1 MPLEIRPTDTAAPSG
16 EDPRTS
22 VLADDDWRRVLALA
36 RRHGF
41 DPRGEYE
48 GQLFPESGESGAL
61 GIAAAQE
68 LAVALSEALRE
79 ETAAGGEGTGE
90 APGDA
95 TGEGGIRVGP
105 PDDPGLQ
112 VEWAT
117 VRGVGEVAESGSV
130 TIFRLP

>member
-1 MPLEIRPTDTAAPSG
+1 MNAAEPTG
-16 EDPRTS
+16 KDPRTS
-22 VLADDDWRRVLALA
+22 VLSDDDWRRVLALA

-48 GQLFPESGESGAL
+48 GLLFPESGESGAL

-79 ETAAGGEGTGE
+79 ETAPGGEGTGE
-90 APGDA
+90 ASDDA
-95 TGEGGIRVGP
+95 TDEGGIRVAP
-105 PDDPGLQ
+105 PGEPGLQ

-117 VRGVGEVAESGSV
+117 VRGVGEAAESGSV
-130 TIFRLP
+130 TIFRLH

>member
-1 MPLEIRPTDTAAPSG
+1 MNAAEPTG
-16 EDPRTS
+16 KDPRTN
-22 VLADDDWRRVLALA
+22 VLSDDDWRRVLALA

-48 GQLFPESGESGAL
+48 GLLFPESGESGAL

-79 ETAAGGEGTGE
+79 ETAPGGEGTGE
-90 APGDA
+90 VSDGA
-95 TGEGGIRVGP
+95 TDDGGIRVGP
-105 PDDPGLQ
+105 PGEPGLQ

-130 TIFRLP
+130 AISRRP